1 MNTSYSNLFVFCN
14 THQLIFDL
22 VKCGTFMILLSSEK
36 VKGSFILIEME
47 EWTPVPKIATKKL
60 PKIVLEESIGIGVL
74 AYDYITYLV
83 GEVELSKTYSKSL
96 FSR

>member
-1 MNTSYSNLFVFCN
+1 MYAML
-14 THQLIFDL
+14 
-22 VKCGTFMILLSSEK
+22 
-36 VKGSFILIEME
+36 KGSFISIKIE

-83 GEVELSKTYSKSL
+83 GEVELSKTH
-96 FSR
+96 

>member
-1 MNTSYSNLFVFCN
+1 
-14 THQLIFDL
+14 
-22 VKCGTFMILLSSEK
+22 
-36 VKGSFILIEME
+36 ME
-47 EWTPVPKIATKKL
+47 EWTPLPKIATKKL

>member
-1 MNTSYSNLFVFCN
+1 MSPYVWAPL
-14 THQLIFDL
+14 
-22 VKCGTFMILLSSEK
+22 
-36 VKGSFILIEME
+36 SFISIKME
-47 EWTPVPKIATKKL
+47 EWTPLPKIATKKL

>member
-1 MNTSYSNLFVFCN
+1 
-14 THQLIFDL
+14 
-22 VKCGTFMILLSSEK
+22 
-36 VKGSFILIEME
+36 ME

-60 PKIVLEESIGIGVL
+60 PKIVLEESIGKGVL

-83 GEVELSKTYSKSL
+83 GKAELSKTYSKSL